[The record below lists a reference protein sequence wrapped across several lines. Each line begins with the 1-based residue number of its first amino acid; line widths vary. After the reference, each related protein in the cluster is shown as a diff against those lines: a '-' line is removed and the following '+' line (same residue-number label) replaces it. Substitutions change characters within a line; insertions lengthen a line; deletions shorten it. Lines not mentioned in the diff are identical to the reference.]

1 MTIQADDA
9 TTDTNLLPELFKCRG
24 GGDGGGVIFVDHA
37 LWSLVLLSLI
47 GAPGRN

>member
-1 MTIQADDA
+1 MIIQADDA
-9 TTDTNLLPELFKCRG
+9 TTDTNLLPELFKSR
-24 GGDGGGVIFVDHA
+24 GGVIFVDHA